1 MAEPWDIPDP
11 CHFEPCPPAPECG
24 PCDAGS
30 IFKQHS
36 PLPGIPVGRKV
47 VPLVRVNGQVQ
58 DLNAG
63 GYIQNG
69 YLEPPSLSWNPT
81 HGILEV
87 GGRYVKLTGVGD
99 MMYSDCHGQVVS
111 PCTPIMTCGNF
122 AEIIGAST
130 GVGFKTPQNPFAGLT
145 VILRANSGLLLD
157 NGGLGLDWNAV
168 CAYVAANC
176 GGGVTP
182 TPTNTPTPTPTP
194 TPTNTPTPTPTPTPT
209 GTGTTSSTP
218 PPTGTSGDQQRT
230 GIPIYECRA
239 SDNSSVQ
246 TTNGT
251 TSINWNAV
259 SGQITIPVFGGSA
272 LYLYSG
278 APGATNLIGIS
289 SSSGYTLAQFNA
301 ITLIAKD
308 VICGGTSSSSS
319 SSSSTSST
327 SSSTPPAPSSKS
339 VQMSNGTLCGLFP
352 YTAVFDPGTGKVTI
366 DVSGGI
372 GGSGTTTGWQ
382 GYTSVNGG
390 SPTGPIGATFS
401 YESGTVIS
409 SSGWNQFQFDQL
421 AALQGGD
428 DCSGTGG

>member
-11 CHFEPCPPAPECG
+11 CHFEPCPPAPNCG

-99 MMYSDCHGQVVS
+99 MMYSDCRGQVVS

-182 TPTNTPTPTPTP
+182 TPTNTPTPTGTNTPTP
-194 TPTNTPTPTPTPTPT
+194 TPTSTPTPTPT
-209 GTGTTSSTP
+209 GTG
-218 PPTGTSGDQQRT
+218 GGDTQSRT
-230 GIPIYECRA
+230 GIPVYNCRA

-246 TTNGT
+246 DQNGET
-251 TSINWNAV
+251 Y
-259 SGQITIPVFGGSA
+259 ITWYSDTGAITVAAFLGA
-272 LYLYSG
+272 AYFYSG
-278 APGATNLIGIS
+278 SPGATNLIGVS

-301 ITLIAKD
+301 ITLVSKD
-308 VICGGTSSSSS
+308 AICGGTSSSSS

-327 SSSTPPAPSSKS
+327 SSSTPPAPSSKG
-339 VQMSNGTLCGLFP
+339 VQMSNGTLCGFFP
-352 YTAVFDPGTGKVTI
+352 YTAVFNPGTGKVTI

-372 GGSGTTTGWQ
+372 GGSGTATGWQ
-382 GYTSVNGG
+382 GYTSANGG